1 MPLGCSFKTT
11 DADSGKFRTTGA
23 RGCKAT
29 CQIEKYFG
37 QGFRNYSI
45 LVVSHCRCLQLG
57 TSSSKILD
65 NKPGFELYVVRLCFE
80 CLVAAISR
88 WQPHSGVLEA
98 SIVHFLKVTHSY
110 GQDSFIAM
118 LSMDYLEPTM
128 ISSISSV
135 RHHQRRCSGRK
146 VASASLVLR
155 GSVLIVAALATQLKT
170 FQPAELVPA
179 SLQLGSS
186 YALTWH
192 SIVSSGLNNCGFAVL
207 HQLARLL

>member
-1 MPLGCSFKTT
+1 
-11 DADSGKFRTTGA
+11 
-23 RGCKAT
+23 
-29 CQIEKYFG
+29 
-37 QGFRNYSI
+37 
-45 LVVSHCRCLQLG
+45 VVSHCRCLQLG

-65 NKPGFELYVVRLCFE
+65 NKPFELYVVRLCFE

-98 SIVHFLKVTHSY
+98 LLFTFLRSLIVI

-118 LSMDYLEPTM
+118 LSMDFEPTM
-128 ISSISSV
+128 ISSIFGQL

-207 HQLARLL
+207 HQLFATPSLSS